1 MGPDV
6 QTHSLIPAVY
16 IHVPFCLTKCG
27 YCSFYSVPYQKTIAN
42 NYFDILCKEIDL
54 FKQTYQI
61 KPDSIYFGGGTP
73 SLLTSEQINTLIE
86 LLEPPANTEI
96 SLEAN
101 PVQITEEWLK
111 AMAQTKVNRLSLG
124 VQSMHNG
131 TLKTLDRK
139 HTAES
144 MPERIKLCREFG
156 FANLSLDLM
165 YGLPESTSEQIK
177 TELELFLQLES
188 EHIST
193 YLLNID
199 ENVPFKHW
207 QDKLPDDAEA
217 EKQYNTIWDA
227 LTQAGFEHYELS
239 NFAKPGFQSRHNLH
253 YWLGGSFLGLGAGA
267 SGFVDNLRYHKPDDL
282 QLWQKSVEQA
292 DIFNQTEAETSAQQ
306 KADFII
312 MQLRLLRG
320 LELNEYRARFGSEF
334 ILDYQQGLERFTKSG
349 HLHIDDRY
357 VRLTRKALFV
367 SNSIFR
373 EFV

>member
-27 YCSFYSVPYQKTIAN
+27 YCSFFSVPYKKSLADE
-42 NYFDILCKEIDL
+42 YFDYLCKEIDL

-61 KPDSIYFGGGTP
+61 KPDSVYFGGGTP
-73 SLLTSEQINTLIE
+73 SLLNSKQISTIID
-86 LLEPPANTEI
+86 LLEPKADAEI
-96 SLEAN
+96 TLEAN
-101 PVQITEEWLK
+101 PVQITSEWLK
-111 AMAQTKVNRLSLG
+111 AITQTKVNRLSLG
-124 VQSMHNG
+124 VQSMHNNSLIALG
-131 TLKTLDRK
+131 RK

-165 YGLPESTSEQIK
+165 YGCPDSTVAQVI
-177 TELELFLQLES
+177 TELELLLQLEPQ
-188 EHIST
+188 HIST
-193 YLLNID
+193 YLLSID

-207 QDKLPDDAEA
+207 LPNIPDDAEA
-217 EKQYNTIWDA
+217 EKQYNTICET
-227 LTQAGFEHYELS
+227 LVQAGFEHYELS
-239 NFAKPGFQSRHNLH
+239 NFAKTGFQSRHNLH
-253 YWLGGSFLGLGAGA
+253 YWLGDSYLGLGAGA
-267 SGFVDNLRYHKPDDL
+267 AGFVDNVRYHKPDDL
-282 QLWQKSVEQA
+282 QLWEKTVMQT
-292 DIFNQTEAETSAQQ
+292 DILNQTEIETLAQQ

-320 LELNEYRARFGSEF
+320 LELSEYQSRFGSDFASDFQE
-334 ILDYQQGLERFTKSG
+334 GLVRFTKSG
-349 HLHIDDRY
+349 HLRMEDGY